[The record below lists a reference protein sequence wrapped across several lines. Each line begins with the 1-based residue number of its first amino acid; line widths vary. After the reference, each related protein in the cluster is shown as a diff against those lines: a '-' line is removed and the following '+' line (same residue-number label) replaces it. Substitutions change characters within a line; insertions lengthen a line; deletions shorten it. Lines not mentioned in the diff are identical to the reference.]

1 MKQISEFLA
10 GKKTYASLLV
20 LTITLV
26 SGINVTENDVNV
38 VLTNI
43 EAIIAAVSIIAA
55 TVSRIVAKPKAK

>member
-1 MKQISEFLA
+1 MEKISAFLA

-38 VLTNI
+38 VLTN
-43 EAIIAAVSIIAA
+43 
-55 TVSRIVAKPKAK
+55 PKQNKE

>member
-1 MKQISEFLA
+1 MKQISAFLA

-43 EAIIAAVSIIAA
+43 EAIIAAGSVIAA
-55 TVSRIVAKPKAK
+55 TVSRYFAKPKAK